1 MAASP
6 APQKPLIVV
15 TGATGAQGGSVVR
28 YLLQDGGFRVRGV
41 TRDVL
46 SKKAQGPS
54 MLTLCRKSLTFQ
66 RIRTTE
72 LALCQLPGQFRR
84 VCQVV

>member
-1 MAASP
+1 MATSP
-6 APQKPLIVV
+6 APQRPLIVV

-28 YLLQDGGFRVRGV
+28 YLLQDGGFRVRGL

-54 MLTLCRKSLTFQ
+54 MLTLCRKSLTFP
-66 RIRTTE
+66 RIRTKE
-72 LALCQLPGQFRR
+72 LALCGAQGQFRR
-84 VCQVV
+84 SRQIV